1 MRRLVA
7 IEQRRI
13 GRMAAVHRRTRRP
26 SRFRERVEKV
36 SSALYRHMHCPLP
49 WHWWPGRCLHVPSL
63 LAGHCPHEG
72 HACCR
77 AWAMQ
82 TPAPR

>member
-13 GRMAAVHRRTRRP
+13 GRMAAVQRRTRRP
-26 SRFRERVEKV
+26 SRLRKRVEKL
-36 SSALYRHMHCPLP
+36 SRALHRHMHCLFRGIGA
-49 WHWWPGRCLHVPSL
+49 GRCLHVPRL
-63 LAGHCPHEG
+63 MAGHCPHEG

-77 AWAMQ
+77 AWAMR
-82 TPAPR
+82 TPATR